1 MTVCL
6 ILVSNKVGDC
16 RSFFGP
22 SDRVSHSELFYSS
35 SDGLIVVTRRGSVR
49 RPDDKAKTGDN
60 GAVVDIAVVAIAS
73 DDLLTMLQ
81 VDVAQGAISSLRADS
96 HDARLVL
103 IEVNVRNHLVEFD
116 SGSNVVAP
124 VVGVLVVVEGVD
136 VEDDWRLL
144 LVE

>member
-1 MTVCL
+1 
-6 ILVSNKVGDC
+6 
-16 RSFFGP
+16 
-22 SDRVSHSELFYSS
+22 
-35 SDGLIVVTRRGSVR
+35 
-49 RPDDKAKTGDN
+49 
-60 GAVVDIAVVAIAS
+60 
-73 DDLLTMLQ
+73 MLQ

-124 VVGVLVVVEGVD
+124 VVVVLVVVEGVD

-144 LVE
+144 FVE

>member
-1 MTVCL
+1 MFSKEVFWLEAQSAHASLCW
-6 ILVSNKVGDC
+6 
-16 RSFFGP
+16 RA
-22 SDRVSHSELFYSS
+22 SS
-35 SDGLIVVTRRGSVR
+35 SDDLIGVIGRGSVR
-49 RPDDKAKTGDN
+49 RPNDKAKTRDH
-60 GAVVDIAVVAIAS
+60 GAIVDFAVVAIAS

-81 VDVAQGAISSLRADS
+81 VDVAQGTISPLRADS

-116 SGSNVVAP
+116 SGRNVIAP

-144 LVE
+144 FVE